1 MQALPKSRCLAP
13 CGELWGRKV
22 MRRQRLHMEGLFSCP
37 SQLCPFRL
45 ASACKFGATVRRA
58 VFWPLLSADL
68 STFLPCFE
76 QKTRAGN
83 PIKIGEVRDASQ
95 VGKEDPVIVSVT
107 NKMVQFFPPYQ
118 TPYRG
123 ALCFNVPQWIRCV
136 NSCRSLA
143 FRVVV

>member
-1 MQALPKSRCLAP
+1 MQV
-13 CGELWGRKV
+13 WGN
-22 MRRQRLHMEGLFSCP
+22 
-37 SQLCPFRL
+37 
-45 ASACKFGATVRRA
+45 SATR

-118 TPYRG
+118 PPYRG